1 MVYSSEKGRLSW
13 DIKND
18 SESALG
24 VGVGGSIYIRVRPPE
39 HCHNTSP
46 KRSVAA
52 ESSVHQVPRDT
63 AMPDAD
69 DFELPALEPEEGPL
83 PVLEFDVVP
92 EPESLPEAVSSPE
105 ISEKKKNGYR

>member
-1 MVYSSEKGRLSW
+1 
-13 DIKND
+13 
-18 SESALG
+18 
-24 VGVGGSIYIRVRPPE
+24 
-39 HCHNTSP
+39 
-46 KRSVAA
+46 
-52 ESSVHQVPRDT
+52 
-63 AMPDAD
+63 MPDAD